1 MKIYVG
7 NLPFSTNEASLRQM
21 FEAHGDVASA
31 SIVMDRETGRPRG
44 FGFVE
49 MSNDEEAR
57 KAIEAMN
64 GQSIEG
70 RALVV
75 NEARPREDRGGGG
88 VLLGRY
94 EGVPLTRRDPT
105 GYAGVAP
112 DRITIFQGPLCAR
125 ATDEADLAAQ
135 VRTTVLH
142 EIGHYFG
149 LSDAR
154 LRELGWA

>member
-1 MKIYVG
+1 MVQVT
-7 NLPFSTNEASLRQM
+7 PER
-21 FEAHGDVASA
+21 FEELVADALDAVPAELASA
-31 SIVMDRETGRPRG
+31 VENVAVIVADWP
-44 FGFVE
+44 
-49 MSNDEEAR
+49 
-57 KAIEAMN
+57 
-64 GQSIEG
+64 
-70 RALVV
+70 
-75 NEARPREDRGGGG
+75 PREDRGGGG

-105 GYAGVAP
+105 RYAGVAP

-154 LRELGWA
+154 LRDLGWA